1 MRKLRDRYIL
11 RVTVRYAVFASLWIL
26 LSDRMLSAIGDIWS
40 ITWLSTVKGLTFVL
54 VTAALLYF
62 GLQAVPNKDVSDL
75 PADEPFSPSVK
86 TTQSIPLIASRLPR
100 SLMYAFAIV
109 LSAAMLVVR
118 MGIGISLGGH
128 PLLVIFMLPII
139 LSAVLGGLGPGLAST
154 GVAAL
159 GTLFFPMPSNYSSIL
174 ATPHNLF
181 QWGMLIASGIC
192 VSILSESMHRSYQ
205 RADASRQL
213 LKAVADGTS
222 DAVFVKDL
230 KGRYLFFN
238 EGAAKIVNKP
248 VDEVLG
254 RDDTAIFPG
263 ETAAHMIALDSDI
276 MSAGRVQSHEENLAT
291 FDGRVRTFLVTK
303 GPVYD
308 GSGRI
313 AGLFGISRDITE
325 RKQAERSREEYIEL
339 LRICNESGSMREL
352 MQKLTHC
359 FQQLVGCEAVGIRL
373 REGEDF
379 PYYETRGF
387 PERFVLAESKLCA
400 YDQKGELIR
409 DMAGHPALECMCGNI
424 ICGRFDP
431 SKSFFSP
438 RGSFWSSCTT
448 ELLATTNSEDRQTK
462 TRNRCNGEGYESV
475 AILPLRIH
483 DEIFGLVQF
492 NDKRRGLFT
501 PENIAR
507 YEDMVAY
514 VAIALGKLKADE
526 ALRESSDKYRNLF
539 ESMLNGYAY
548 CRMMYEGA
556 IPKDFVYLDVN
567 PAFERLTGLKNVVGK
582 KVTEVIPGIHE
593 ADPVLFETY
602 GRVAL
607 SGRPETF
614 ETYVKA
620 LDAWFS
626 IAVFSPEKE
635 YFVAIFDVISER
647 KKSEEK
653 INFLASVLRTIPD
666 AVCTVDLD
674 CRITSWNRGAENM
687 LEYPAYELIGKHIT
701 STIPPDL
708 VKQELDHCLGQLK
721 TVGSFTGHESI
732 RISKS
737 GRPVPVEISG
747 VALTD
752 NERIT
757 GFASI
762 MRDITERKQADEAL
776 RKSEEQFRHAQKMEA
791 IGLLAGGVAHDFNN
805 ILTAIIGYAH
815 LTTMGMEEN
824 DPLRHYIDEILES
837 SNRATVLTQSL
848 LAFSRKQP
856 VNLTILDLN
865 VVIKGFEKFLLR
877 LIREDIK
884 LQITCAQ
891 ENLMIMADKGQME
904 QMIMNLVT
912 NARDA
917 MPKGGHLVIETK
929 YFILDDKFIET
940 HGYGKIGDYALI
952 TVTDTGIGMDEKTR
966 LKVFEPF
973 FTTKEQGKG
982 TGLGLSMVYGIVKKH
997 DGFIDLYSISGSGTS
1012 FKILL
1017 PLVHIEA
1024 DADQSKRIMSTMP
1037 SGGTETILVAE
1048 DDDSLRRMN
1057 AISLRHFGYRVI
1069 EAIDGEDAVAKYREN
1084 RQGIDLVILDGIMP
1098 RMNGKDAF
1106 RQIAVMNPEVKSIFM
1121 SGYAADVFTKEGVPD
1136 GNTELLPKPVSPFE
1150 LLKKIREVLDR

>member
-1 MRKLRDRYIL
+1 MRRLRDRYIL
-11 RVTVRYAVFASLWIL
+11 RATIRYAVLASLWIL
-26 LSDRMLSAIGDIWS
+26 LSDRILSTFTDVSA
-40 ITWLSTVKGLTFVL
+40 ITWLSMVKGLTFVL

-62 GLQAVPNKDVSDL
+62 GLQAVPNKDVLDR
-75 PADEPFSPSVK
+75 PASEPFAPSVK
-86 TTQSIPLIASRLPR
+86 TMQSIPFIASRLPR
-100 SLMYAFAIV
+100 WLMYVFAIV
-109 LSAAMLVVR
+109 LSAAMLLVR
-118 MGIGISLGGH
+118 MGIGISPGDH
-128 PLLVIFMLPII
+128 PLMILFMLPII

-154 GVAAL
+154 GLAAL
-159 GTLFFPMPSNYSSIL
+159 GTLFFSMLSTQSFIL

-181 QWGMLIASGIC
+181 QWGMLITSGIC
-192 VSILSESMHRSYQ
+192 ISVLSESMHRSYQ
-205 RADASRQL
+205 RADASHQL
-213 LKAVADGTS
+213 LKAVVDGTS

-230 KGRYLFFN
+230 KGRYLFLN
-238 EGAAKIVNKP
+238 KGATKIFNKP
-248 VDEVLG
+248 ADEVLG
-254 RDDTAIFPG
+254 HDDTAIFPG
-263 ETAAHMIALDSDI
+263 NTATHVIAMDRDI
-276 MSAGRVQSHEENLAT
+276 ISAGRVQNYEENLAT
-291 FDGRVRTFLVTK
+291 FDGRQRTFLVTK

-308 GSGRI
+308 GSGQI
-313 AGLFGISRDITE
+313 AGLFGISHDITE
-325 RKQAERSREEYIEL
+325 RKQAERYREEYIEL
-339 LRICNESGSMREL
+339 LRICNETGSIREL
-352 MQKLTHC
+352 MQKLAHY
-359 FQQLVGCEAVGIRL
+359 FQQLIGCGAVGIRL
-373 REGEDF
+373 REGDDF

-387 PERFVLAESKLCA
+387 PEQFVLAESKLCA

-409 DMAGHPALECMCGNI
+409 DKAGHPSLECMCGNI

-431 SKSFFSP
+431 SKSFFSH

-448 ELLATTNSEDRQTK
+448 ELLATTSNKDRQAK

-475 AILPLRIH
+475 ALIPLRIH
-483 DEIFGLVQF
+483 DKVFGLFQF

-501 PENIAR
+501 SENIAR

-514 VAIALGKLKADE
+514 VAIALGKLKADK
-526 ALRESSDKYRNLF
+526 ALRESSAKYRNLF

-548 CRMMYEGA
+548 CRMIYEGG
-556 IPKDFVYLDVN
+556 ISKDFVYLDVN
-567 PAFERLTGLKNVVGK
+567 PAFESLTGLKNVVGK
-582 KVTEVIPGIHE
+582 KVTEVIPGIRE

-620 LDAWFS
+620 LEAWFS

-635 YFVAIFDVISER
+635 YFVAVFDVITER
-647 KKSEEK
+647 KKAEEK

-666 AVCTVDLD
+666 AVCTADLD

-687 LEYPAYELIGKHIT
+687 LEYPAHELIGKHIT
-701 STIPPDL
+701 SIIPPDL
-708 VKQELDHCLGQLK
+708 VKQELEHCLGQLK
-721 TVGSFTGHESI
+721 TAGSFTGHESI

-752 NERIT
+752 HERIT

-776 RKSEEQFRHAQKMEA
+776 RKSEEQFRQAQKMEA

-815 LTTMGMEEN
+815 LTSMGMEEN

-837 SNRATVLTQSL
+837 SNRAAVLTQSL

-856 VNLTILDLN
+856 VNLTVLDLN

-891 ENLMIMADKGQME
+891 ENLMTMADRGQME

-917 MPKGGHLVIETK
+917 MPKGGYLVIETK
-929 YFILDDKFIET
+929 YFNLGEEFIKT
-940 HGYGKIGDYALI
+940 HGYGKIGDYALV
-952 TVTDTGIGMDEKTR
+952 TVSDTGIGMDEKTR

-997 DGFIDLYSISGSGTS
+997 EGFIDLYSISGSGTT

-1017 PLVHIEA
+1017 PLVHVEA
-1024 DADQSKRIMSTMP
+1024 DMDRSKGTTSITPGR
-1037 SGGTETILVAE
+1037 GTETILVAE
-1048 DDDSLRRMN
+1048 DDDTLRKMN
-1057 AISLRHFGYRVI
+1057 AISLSHFGYRVI

-1084 RQGIDLVILDGIMP
+1084 RHEIDLVILDGIMP

-1106 RQIAVMNPEVKSIFM
+1106 MQIAAMNPEVKSIFM

-1136 GNTELLPKPVSPFE
+1136 GNTELLPKPVPPPE